1 MMKQPEIYEPNMEDL
16 RPKQGEKKK
25 TRNAHLVIA
34 E

>member
-25 TRNAHLVIA
+25 KPGMHT
-34 E
+34 

>member
-25 TRNAHLVIA
+25 PGMHT
-34 E
+34 